1 MPYQLDV
8 SELPATYKLLKIHV
22 PDSFTSE
29 RIETDPLP
37 DDWFHAME
45 LTREMGDAWLESK
58 VTPLLWVPSVVAP
71 ETSNLL
77 VNSLHRQ
84 SSRIQIV
91 DVQEHAFDERLR

>member
-22 PDSFTSE
+22 PDSFRSE
-29 RIETDPLP
+29 RIEIDRLP
-37 DDWFHAME
+37 DNWFHAME
-45 LTREMGDAWLESK
+45 LTREMGDSWLESK

-77 VNSLHRQ
+77 VNPLHRQ